1 MRNILFVLLALSM
14 VVFSTSCEDITE
26 VNDDPTRLSEVN
38 LSLIAPIVQAGHY
51 RNEGTNPCRVAGIA
65 MQQLIGFDA
74 QQLGYNTNVIGED
87 AMDNY
92 WTTGLYAGTMK
103 DAIVMV
109 EQAEEEGN
117 AFYEGMGKIFLAA
130 ALADATSYFGDIPY
144 SEAFQG
150 TAQLKPVYDSQESIY
165 NDVQTLLDEAIAALQ
180 ADDAGH
186 VGGDLVFGGDA
197 GLWIKTA
204 NALKARYLLHTQK
217 RKDVTGEVLALI
229 DASMVDASE
238 EATFQ
243 FGTAETENWT
253 LAKFGR
259 ERTNTL
265 VFNTGF
271 AESLESNNDPR
282 LTKYAVFDGT
292 VWQYWVLGDQNLVW
306 AIDNAAVPLVSYAEL
321 MFMKAEALLRDG
333 AADADINE
341 ALRAG
346 ITASM
351 GLVRLDPAEAA
362 VADYI
367 DANSEVS
374 GSFDEKLEKIM
385 YEAYVAYYGHNF
397 HQTWAN
403 YRRTGSPELTPV
415 PGGDG
420 GGLNPGGDIIQRYLY
435 PTSETQ
441 TNRENA
447 EAARS
452 RQGGGLLN
460 APVWAFE

>member
-1 MRNILFVLLALSM
+1 MRNILFLFLALSM
-14 VVFSTSCEDITE
+14 VALSTSCEDITE
-26 VNDDPTRLSEVN
+26 VNNDPTRLNDAS
-38 LSLIAPIVQAGHY
+38 LSLMLPIVQAGHY

-65 MQQLIGFDA
+65 MQQLLGFDA

-87 AMDNY
+87 AMNNY

-103 DAIVMV
+103 DAIVMIDK
-109 EQAEEEGN
+109 AEEEGN
-117 AFYEGMGKIFLAA
+117 AFYEGLGKIFLAA

-150 TAQLKPVYDSQESIY
+150 TAELKPVYDSQESIY
-165 NDVQTLLDEAIAALQ
+165 NEVQSLLDQAVAALQ
-180 ADDAGH
+180 TGEGYI
-186 VGGDLVFGGDA
+186 GGDLVFGGDT
-197 GLWIKTA
+197 GLWVKTA

-229 DASMVDASE
+229 DASMVDVSE

-265 VFNTGF
+265 VFNTDF
-271 AESLESNNDPR
+271 AEALESSNDPR
-282 LTKYAVFDGT
+282 LTKYAVLDGT
-292 VWQYWVLGDQNLVW
+292 TWQYWVLGDANLVW

-333 AADADINE
+333 AADADVNA

-351 GLVRLDPAEAA
+351 TLVELDPAEAD
-362 VADYI
+362 VAAYI

-374 GSFDEKLEKIM
+374 GSFDEKLEQIM
-385 YEAYVAYYGHNF
+385 NEAYIAYFGHNF
-397 HQTWAN
+397 SQSWAN
-403 YRRTGSPELTPV
+403 YRRTGYPALTPV

-420 GGLNPGGDIIQRYLY
+420 GGLNPGGGIIQRYLY

-447 EAARS
+447 DAARA